1 MDNETYLESETI
13 NHVARFLALYR
24 HYEFDW
30 LPLDK
35 AFRVRSMDDL
45 KDALYIALR
54 KKDRIIEKLKEEL
67 IKRGLS
73 DITAEERAKRAALEN
88 KDVENLLKTQQDISS
103 VGKTIAILAA
113 SWDIDSYMR
122 WLVVEEGGKKN
133 GSTEA

>member
-1 MDNETYLESETI
+1 
-13 NHVARFLALYR
+13 
-24 HYEFDW
+24 
-30 LPLDK
+30 
-35 AFRVRSMDDL
+35 MDDL